1 MARVDAGSVRLVVN
15 FLGESLPLTSFF
27 FCWNSSIFY
36 LLQLVHHSH
45 GGYNEAMMIGD
56 DRFLIIKKKNAIV
69 TFHLT
74 RQLPTDTFTPTS
86 FSLSDLTFRGS
97 FHLLLHCLQFA
108 QTSSWHSTTSGSRW
122 SRIPLCKLH
131 SQSSEMSPRIPY
143 TGNSP
148 LFSNGTYG
156 AFSKVTCG
164 YLSCH
169 QPPKL
174 GATTEYPQLHRAPFG
189 DQPAVNQLTRIAF
202 RSSVTAN
209 TSA

>member
-86 FSLSDLTFRGS
+86 FLLSDLMLRFGAPFTSCSTVFNLHRLLPGIQ
-97 FHLLLHCLQFA
+97 LLLARDGPAFLYANFTASLPRCHQESLILVIAHCSA
-108 QTSSWHSTTSGSRW
+108 TGHTA
-122 SRIPLCKLH
+122 P
-131 SQSSEMSPRIPY
+131 SPR
-143 TGNSP
+143 SH
-148 LFSNGTYG
+148 
-156 AFSKVTCG
+156 VDTC
-164 YLSCH
+164 LVAI
-169 QPPKL
+169 L
-174 GATTEYPQLHRAPFG
+174 L
-189 DQPAVNQLTRIAF
+189 N
-202 RSSVTAN
+202 
-209 TSA
+209 